1 MIFYYLEDNV
11 KFQIFILLLNLK
23 KCWSE
28 PVLSGSLQ
36 KLEPDKT
43 GLSFEPKNLI
53 PHQAFMVKGKICYK
67 HSLRDYHL
75 IHQAFT
81 GTDTFKTRPSKWRN
95 RVPFNFKAWHHECK
109 HSNVCQMSSP
119 MINSNQYFN
128 LINFSN
134 NTKKMKYAS
143 GNKALISNK
152 SLAGTCF
159 GGEDPL
165 LQFFMKVKNC
175 QHWF

>member
-1 MIFYYLEDNV
+1 MLGQQNASR
-11 KFQIFILLLNLK
+11 QLLNLWVHK
-23 KCWSE
+23 NC
-28 PVLSGSLQ
+28 PLSLWRPNFVINIHQGW
-36 KLEPDKT
+36 PWI
-43 GLSFEPKNLI
+43 F
-53 PHQAFMVKGKICYK
+53 HQAFMVKGKICYK

-75 IHQAFT
+75 SHQAFT
-81 GTDTFKTRPSKWRN
+81 GMDTFKTRPSKWRN

-109 HSNVCQMSSP
+109 HSNVCQMSSQI
-119 MINSNQYFN
+119 INSNQYFN

-134 NTKKMKYAS
+134 NNKKMKYAS

-152 SLAGTCF
+152 CWPGTCF